1 MLTQPANAN
10 VPRRNSLDATTV
22 CELRTEENRVSR
34 VRRAPRSGLWAA
46 LLLPLST
53 AGLAL
58 SMMPTQV
65 RAEQQDDGRY
75 YVLALEGDRVFIDMG
90 RKDGVSD
97 NQTLQIFK
105 TNVSFDHPVSGKKV
119 VGTTYLADVQVVE
132 VSDSFSIV
140 KAQPLVL
147 AQLKAGYEV
156 RFRPQDMEQVRSS
169 RARLRELAAQLSID
183 HETWEQRARRE
194 MTRYNNNNNQ
204 ISTSAEVVY
213 FSQNDQYNRVQAD
226 FTYRLFRGLYAVRFG
241 IGELTGVGPTY
252 DSTAEK
258 VGFYYGYSQL
268 ELKLSP
274 YVSLMPTL
282 QLGLNND
289 GVGFG
294 GGGNLRIGPELGT
307 NMVISGNLA
316 HLVGSQLAISYNH
329 YINEKLYLS
338 GKAAWENYVT
348 GYSSEPS
355 VRVMLGVHYDL
366 TPRLQLDVSGG
377 YGGRD
382 ISKMGPSAMLGL
394 SFNFPTGLWWMQ
406 EME

>member
-1 MLTQPANAN
+1 VQAQEPVADY
-10 VPRRNSLDATTV
+10 RF
-22 CELRTEENRVSR
+22 
-34 VRRAPRSGLWAA
+34 
-46 LLLPLST
+46 
-53 AGLAL
+53 
-58 SMMPTQV
+58 
-65 RAEQQDDGRY
+65 
-75 YVLALEGDRVFIDMG
+75 YVLAIEGDKVFVDMG

-119 VGTTYLADVQVVE
+119 VGTTYLADVQVIE
-132 VSDSFSIV
+132 VSDAFSIV

-147 AQLKAGYEV
+147 AQLKPGYEV

-169 RARLRELAAQLSID
+169 RARLQELAAELAID

-194 MTRYNNNNNQ
+194 MVRYNNNNNM
-204 ISTSAEVVY
+204 ISTSAEVVS
-213 FSQNDQYNRVQAD
+213 FSPDDHYTRVQAD

-241 IGELTGVGPTY
+241 VGSLTGRGMLKTY
-252 DSTAEK
+252 DTETYDYTEAPGN

-268 ELKLSP
+268 ELKLAP
-274 YVSLMPTL
+274 YFSLMPTL

-294 GGGNLRIGPELGT
+294 GGGNMRIGPELGT
-307 NMVISGNLA
+307 NMVISANIA
-316 HLVGSQLAISYNH
+316 RLVGSQLGLSYNH
-329 YINEKLYLS
+329 YINEKLFLS
-338 GKAAWENYVT
+338 GRVAWENYVT
-348 GYSSEPS
+348 GDTENPS
-355 VRVMLGVHYDL
+355 VRVLLGAHYDL

-377 YGGRD
+377 LGGRD
-382 ISKMGPSAMLGL
+382 IKAMGPSAMLGL